1 VSEYRKNQPVHAQAT
16 VTAIPAKNAQGEPT
30 TSAVLLANFRNTSFI
45 TDNPWFAILTIVHTK
60 PKKDHQTRHAEN
72 PCKQIFHC
80 LFFLPQYA
88 RCNSLTKFPRAPRL
102 SKTLKHL
109 SSFVVLQMGT
119 VTLRS
124 PVRTED
130 EKSSIESMAKAIVG
144 VDDVRNGLIIVAP
157 NG

>member
-1 VSEYRKNQPVHAQAT
+1 
-16 VTAIPAKNAQGEPT
+16 
-30 TSAVLLANFRNTSFI
+30 
-45 TDNPWFAILTIVHTK
+45 
-60 PKKDHQTRHAEN
+60 
-72 PCKQIFHC
+72 
-80 LFFLPQYA
+80 
-88 RCNSLTKFPRAPRL
+88 
-102 SKTLKHL
+102 
-109 SSFVVLQMGT
+109 MGT